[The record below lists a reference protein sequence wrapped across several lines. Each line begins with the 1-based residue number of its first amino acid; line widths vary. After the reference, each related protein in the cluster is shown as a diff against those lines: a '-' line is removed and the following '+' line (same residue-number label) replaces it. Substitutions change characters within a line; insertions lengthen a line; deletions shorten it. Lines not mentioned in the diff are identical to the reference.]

1 MLHSVTLWHLDRNVI
16 LSAVTLTNA
25 EERFYWDSGYWLS
38 PIPYP
43 QSATHDPRLGSWNRW
58 SCVGNLILSIRNR
71 WFQIHNRR
79 SAVLRL
85 RVNIQSHRESRL
97 RVRYTQYNWVK
108 NPLLSTSL
116 YSYQGVLKF
125 ERHTQVCV
133 SHDRAPELSN
143 AVSLTQPPLPTKQHS
158 NIYNASPP
166 RMHRIITS
174 HCCESVF
181 PSKRSS

>member
-1 MLHSVTLWHLDRNVI
+1 MPKI
-16 LSAVTLTNA
+16 
-25 EERFYWDSGYWLS
+25 DSIG
-38 PIPYP
+38 IPDTGSRRYRIP
-43 QSATHDPRLGSWNRW
+43 SRKSATRDPRLGSWNRW
-58 SCVGNLILSIRNR
+58 SCVRNLILSIRNR

-143 AVSLTQPPLPTKQHS
+143 AVNLTQPPLSTKQRS

-166 RMHRIITS
+166 RIHSIITS
-174 HCCESVF
+174 HYCESVF